1 MRSPVCLSCALLYA
15 YRALSCMPIVRSPVC
30 LSCALLYAYRALSCM
45 PIVRSPVCLSCA
57 LLYAYRALS
66 FSTPLNTSQHLAPPP
81 FPLPP
86 KQHPAQLH
94 PTRPHPCSVRCS
106 LSMLLLASNRL
117 QSMRSPH
124 CSPQHL
130 SPPVCL
136 PSRPPKAVACATAPY
151 QAASLQRSSLRNC
164 SLTGRIPA
172 VFGAL
177 SALQVLLLDS
187 NHLLRNCS
195 LTGRIPA
202 VFGALSALQVL
213 LLDSNRLQ
221 GPLLGEESRGL
232 LSLQRFHSHLGL
244 RQSSSH
250 ASSLLSPLPFP
261 QSSSLRNCS
270 LTGRIPAV
278 FGALSALQVLL
289 LDSNR
294 LQGPLLGEESRGL
307 LSLQHVDL
315 SDNELEGGVVFFP
328 QLTSLKHLLL
338 GWNRF
343 SLLPAKLGFL
353 PNLRTLVLDHNR
365 IGNTL
370 SERLSSLS
378 NLQTLVLDNNPIG
391 GSLPAGF
398 SALTNLVTI
407 SMSRCQLGN
416 ALFNTSLLI
425 NLQKIDVSDNE
436 ILYNVQ
442 DALGAS
448 LRNLRHVDLSNNL
461 FLGSFPESMSDLQAL
476 AILNADNNNIDLQL
490 PDLSGSAGSGAL
502 HYVSLINNQLDDT
515 GGKIRRK
522 IPQYLID
529 LVSNSSLRLWE
540 NPFCNFTLVIPT
552 LAPACDRYNEKIQ
565 PPVFLPSP
573 GASLDDIVFT
583 SDPFCPSHT
592 CDPTAAAAYPSFYAY
607 RVAAA
612 CVCAKALKVLL
623 RLVHS
628 PNLYFSK
635 SLAKDLQRGL
645 EAQFGWETGQA
656 WIRQVRTKRDA
667 SQLLEVLIFL
677 PGGQKWTAAIVN
689 AVVMRFVRHNVSMG
703 VSFGPYRFEGFV
715 SPIPPPPLTVPPPPP
730 PTPSKTSS
738 ILFPILF
745 TSLLLVILLLLFI
758 CWRSNIWGRT
768 KGSPPSTVTL
778 TTLKIPGLMKGDE
791 WEITI
796 SPSDSKR
803 INGRQTYLV
812 HGVCFFRYDDLIAAT
827 DHFSHV
833 IGHGSFADVYLG
845 HLDES
850 LLPESAAASKDNGQ
864 ANGQVEKKGDGALS
878 SGASADAAAA
888 EIECSPAAAGAAAAG
903 IDNEGSST
911 TPSTAKGAS
920 IDSSQPQGTP
930 VAVKRV
936 REAALRSDFSVSTFI
951 NEIKVLSS
959 ISHPNLVPLIGF
971 CREAQELMLVYTY
984 APNGS
989 LFDNLHGG
997 LKEQGGLRDWGRRI
1011 DVLVGAASGLEYLH
1025 GELEVPI
1032 VHGDVK
1038 PENIL
1043 IAASGEGLLS
1053 DFGLSE
1059 FVREASVHTP
1069 ASTIVRV
1076 KGSVGYVCPE
1086 YSSTGVLNSK
1096 CDVYSLGIVVLET
1109 LTGLPPQI
1117 EDQHLG
1123 TSTHIRDLVS
1133 ALLRK
1138 HDSDPSAVLDPA
1150 LPSNLPKV
1158 PAWRLLQL
1166 ALRCTAPTGRDR
1178 PHMGE
1183 VLSELLFV
1191 QNALRKS

>member
-1 MRSPVCLSCALLYA
+1 MRNCGSSRNNSDAEQMAALLQQKAEWGNPPQLRSWALGGDPCADGWWGVVSCSKDEFNETRVSALMLPGMGLEGSLLPDLGRLSCLTFLDLMNNNGI
-15 YRALSCMPIVRSPVC
+15 RGTLPSALS
-30 LSCALLYAYRALSCM
+30 
-45 PIVRSPVCLSCA
+45 
-57 LLYAYRALS
+57 
-66 FSTPLNTSQHLAPPP
+66 
-81 FPLPP
+81 
-86 KQHPAQLH
+86 
-94 PTRPHPCSVRCS
+94 S
-106 LSMLLLASNRL
+106 LSQL
-117 QSMRSPH
+117 QV
-124 CSPQHL
+124 L
-130 SPPVCL
+130 
-136 PSRPPKAVACATAPY
+136 
-151 QAASLQRSSLRNC
+151 SLRNC

-172 VFGAL
+172 VY
-177 SALQVLLLDS
+177 
-187 NHLLRNCS
+187 
-195 LTGRIPA
+195 
-202 VFGALSALQVL
+202 GALSALQVL

-232 LSLQRFHSHLGL
+232 ISL
-244 RQSSSH
+244 
-250 ASSLLSPLPFP
+250 
-261 QSSSLRNCS
+261 
-270 LTGRIPAV
+270 
-278 FGALSALQVLL
+278 
-289 LDSNR
+289 
-294 LQGPLLGEESRGL
+294 E
-307 LSLQHVDL
+307 HVDL
-315 SDNELEGGVVFFP
+315 SDNELEGGVSFFP
-328 QLTSLKHLLL
+328 RLASLKHLLL

-343 SLLPAKLGFL
+343 SILPGKLGFL

-407 SMSRCQLGN
+407 SLSRCQVGN

-448 LRNLRHVDLSNNL
+448 LRNLRHVNT
-461 FLGSFPESMSDLQAL
+461 
-476 AILNADNNNIDLQL
+476 DNNNIDKQL
-490 PDLSGSAGSGAL
+490 PDLSASAASGAL
-502 HYVSLINNQLDDT
+502 HYVSLINNELDDT

-522 IPQYLID
+522 TPQYLLD
-529 LVSNSSLRLWE
+529 LISNNSLRLWG
-540 NPFCNFTLVIPT
+540 NPFCNFTFAIPALT
-552 LAPACDRYNEKIQ
+552 PACDRYNDKIQ

-592 CDPTAAAAYPSFYAY
+592 CDPTAAAAYPSYYAY

-612 CVCAKALKVLL
+612 CICAKALKVFL

-628 PNLYFSK
+628 PNLFFSK
-635 SLAKDLQRGL
+635 TLATDLQRGL

-656 WIRQVRTKRDA
+656 WVRQVRTKRDG

-703 VSFGPYRFEGFV
+703 VSYGPYRFEGFT
-715 SPIPPPPLTVPPPPP
+715 SPIPL
-730 PTPSKTSS
+730 
-738 ILFPILF
+738 
-745 TSLLLVILLLLFI
+745 
-758 CWRSNIWGRT
+758 
-768 KGSPPSTVTL
+768 TL
-778 TTLKIPGLMKGDE
+778 TTLKIPGVMKGDE

-803 INGRQTYLV
+803 INGRQTFLV

-850 LLPESAAASKDNGQ
+850 MLPESAAAGKEKGQ
-864 ANGQVEKKGDGALS
+864 ANGQVEKKPHGTLGSGGA
-878 SGASADAAAA
+878 ATDAVAAAADAAADAA
-888 EIECSPAAAGAAAAG
+888 ETDSSPAAGAAVAG
-903 IDNEGSST
+903 IQTDGSST
-911 TPSTAKGAS
+911 TAPSTMKEAPF
-920 IDSSQPQGTP
+920 DSSQGTP

-936 REAALRSDFSVSTFI
+936 REAALRSDFSLSTFI

-1011 DVLVGAASGLEYLH
+1011 DVLVGAARGLEYLH
-1025 GELEVPI
+1025 GGLEVPI
-1032 VHGDVK
+1032 VHSDVK

-1043 IAASGEGLLS
+1043 IAASWEGLLS

-1059 FVREASVHTP
+1059 FVRESSVHTP

-1096 CDVYSLGIVVLET
+1096 CDVYSLGIVILET
-1109 LTGLPPQI
+1109 ATGLPPQI

-1191 QNALRKS
+1191 QNAVRKL

>member
-1 MRSPVCLSCALLYA
+1 MQPAELLPVEPHLCCVPSALRPTA
-15 YRALSCMPIVRSPVC
+15 P
-30 LSCALLYAYRALSCM
+30 
-45 PIVRSPVCLSCA
+45 
-57 LLYAYRALS
+57 
-66 FSTPLNTSQHLAPPP
+66 STLQ
-81 FPLPP
+81 
-86 KQHPAQLH
+86 
-94 PTRPHPCSVRCS
+94 V
-106 LSMLLLASNRL
+106 LLLDSNRL
-117 QSMRSPH
+117 QRPFLTAPTLPPLSSPLSSP
-124 CSPQHL
+124 CSPPLFPQ
-130 SPPVCL
+130 S
-136 PSRPPKAVACATAPY
+136 
-151 QAASLQRSSLRNC
+151 SSLRNC

-172 VFGAL
+172 VYGAL
-177 SALQVLLLDS
+177 
-187 NHLLRNCS
+187 
-195 LTGRIPA
+195 T
-202 VFGALSALQVL
+202 ALQVL

-221 GPLLGEESRGL
+221 GPLLGEESRGM
-232 LSLQRFHSHLGL
+232 Q
-244 RQSSSH
+244 
-250 ASSLLSPLPFP
+250 
-261 QSSSLRNCS
+261 N
-270 LTGRIPAV
+270 
-278 FGALSALQVLL
+278 
-289 LDSNR
+289 
-294 LQGPLLGEESRGL
+294 
-307 LSLQHVDL
+307 LQHVDL
-315 SDNELEGGVVFFP
+315 SDNELEGGVSFFP
-328 QLTSLKHLLL
+328 RLASLKHLLL

-343 SLLPAKLGFL
+343 SILPGNLGFL

-370 SERLSSLS
+370 PERLSSLS

-398 SALTNLVTI
+398 SVLTNLVTI
-407 SMSRCQLGN
+407 SMSRCQLEN

-425 NLQKIDVSDNE
+425 NLQKIDVSDND
-436 ILYNVQ
+436 ILGNVQ
-442 DALGAS
+442 DALEAS
-448 LRNLRHVDLSNNL
+448 LRNLRHVDFSNNL
-461 FLGSFPESMSDLQAL
+461 FIGFFPESMSNLQAL
-476 AILNADNNNIDLQL
+476 AVLNADNNKINLQL
-490 PDLSGSAGSGAL
+490 PDLSAAAASGAL

-515 GGKIRRK
+515 GGKVRRK
-522 IPQYLID
+522 TPQYLID
-529 LVSNSSLRLWE
+529 VISNNSLRLWG
-540 NPFCNFTLVIPT
+540 NPFCNFTPVIPA
-552 LAPACDRYNEKIQ
+552 LAPACNRSNEKIQ

-573 GASLDDIVFT
+573 GSSLDDIVFT

-612 CVCAKALKVLL
+612 CVCAKALKVFL

-628 PNLYFSK
+628 PNLFFSK
-635 SLAKDLQRGL
+635 SLATDLQRGL

-656 WIRQVRTKRDA
+656 WIRQVRTKRDG

-703 VSFGPYRFEGFV
+703 VSYGPYRFEGFV
-715 SPIPPPPLTVPPPPP
+715 SPIPPPPPNVPPPPP
-730 PTPSKTSS
+730 PAPSKTSS
-738 ILFPILF
+738 ILFPVLF
-745 TSLLLVILLLLFI
+745 TSLLLVIILLLFL
-758 CWRSNIWGRT
+758 CWRSNIWGRPNNT
-768 KGSPPSTVTL
+768 PPSTVTL
-778 TTLKIPGLMKGDE
+778 TTLKIPGVMKGDE

-803 INGRQTYLV
+803 INGRQTFLV

-850 LLPESAAASKDNGQ
+850 LLPESAAAGKDKGQ
-864 ANGQVEKKGDGALS
+864 ANGQIEKKPDGALG
-878 SGASADAAAA
+878 SGAA
-888 EIECSPAAAGAAAAG
+888 EIDSSPAAGAAAG
-903 IDNEGSST
+903 GTDTEVSSTT
-911 TPSTAKGAS
+911 TPSTVKEAPF
-920 IDSSQPQGTP
+920 DSSQGTP

-936 REAALRSDFSVSTFI
+936 REAALRSDFSLSTFI

-1011 DVLVGAASGLEYLH
+1011 DVLVGAARGLEYLH
-1025 GELEVPI
+1025 GGLEVPI
-1032 VHGDVK
+1032 VHSDVK

-1059 FVREASVHTP
+1059 FVREASVHTS

-1096 CDVYSLGIVVLET
+1096 CDVYSLGIVILET

-1191 QNALRKS
+1191 QNAVRKS